1 MKGLKFLRRAETRTG
16 ILKKEERTLRQN
28 EEEDP
33 HWREQQFS
41 YEERRYGRRIN
52 EDQYEERRYGNR
64 ISIEEE
70 DQYWSDQQNHQERRR
85 YGRNFDENYWER
97 GQQPRPARLDFP
109 MFDGNNPTGWIYKV
123 EQFFEHYHTLERQKL
138 KLAEFHMEGEALNW
152 FQKSEECGYFHN
164 WKGFTNALL
173 LRFDPMETLTR
184 PRQTST
190 VTLYKIQFEVLSNRL
205 KNLSEEY
212 KLSCFLNG
220 LKDDIRLPLRLLSPQ
235 NLNNTFTMAK
245 IQEGVVLN
253 FRRTSKFST
262 YTNSNWQN
270 SKGVMDGDAKLE
282 GGSRTQTVMASDP
295 QVASVE
301 EEFSEHKDQ
310 STFEKTI
317 LRFWKILHQQIQ
329 SKFLIYRGAT
339 TPRSKL
345 WLPVL
350 KWNPLKKKFKKS
362 RLKIWNPEIKKG
374 EWLGSSRKHH

>member
-1 MKGLKFLRRAETRTG
+1 
-16 ILKKEERTLRQN
+16 
-28 EEEDP
+28 
-33 HWREQQFS
+33 
-41 YEERRYGRRIN
+41 
-52 EDQYEERRYGNR
+52 
-64 ISIEEE
+64 
-70 DQYWSDQQNHQERRR
+70 
-85 YGRNFDENYWER
+85 
-97 GQQPRPARLDFP
+97 
-109 MFDGNNPTGWIYKV
+109 
-123 EQFFEHYHTLERQKL
+123 
-138 KLAEFHMEGEALNW
+138 
-152 FQKSEECGYFHN
+152 
-164 WKGFTNALL
+164 
-173 LRFDPMETLTR
+173 
-184 PRQTST
+184 
-190 VTLYKIQFEVLSNRL
+190 
-205 KNLSEEY
+205 
-212 KLSCFLNG
+212 
-220 LKDDIRLPLRLLSPQ
+220 
-235 NLNNTFTMAK
+235 MAK
-245 IQEGVVLN
+245 IQEWVVLN

-362 RLKIWNPEIKKG
+362 R
-374 EWLGSSRKHH
+374 